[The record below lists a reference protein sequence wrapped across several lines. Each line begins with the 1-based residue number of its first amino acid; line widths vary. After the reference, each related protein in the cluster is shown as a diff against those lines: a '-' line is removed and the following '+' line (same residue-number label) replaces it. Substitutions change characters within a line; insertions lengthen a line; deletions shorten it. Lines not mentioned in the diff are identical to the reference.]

1 MKKSKLAI
9 LALVLVGAVSV
20 GANASAH
27 GVWFAQRIDHPTLVL
42 GEGPLDNA
50 YEPSMVKSF
59 EAYDVGYN
67 PLDMKVIPHEHNVTI
82 DKNEMLGTTATT
94 FDYGYFTKDKDG
106 KTHRAMMKDV
116 PNAVKSTHAVK
127 YNVTYWNAAV
137 KPERLNMPIEIVPSV
152 NPLTLRK
159 GDTYEIQVFKDG
171 MPYANAPLIKDV
183 INDLTNE
190 SQADAQ
196 GKAMVTV
203 SANGLNVVGVEVAFP
218 TATKG
223 EQTKYFSSLSFTIK
237 PE

>member
-1 MKKSKLAI
+1 
-9 LALVLVGAVSV
+9 
-20 GANASAH
+20 
-27 GVWFAQRIDHPTLVL
+27 
-42 GEGPLDNA
+42 
-50 YEPSMVKSF
+50 
-59 EAYDVGYN
+59 
-67 PLDMKVIPHEHNVTI
+67 
-82 DKNEMLGTTATT
+82 
-94 FDYGYFTKDKDG
+94 
-106 KTHRAMMKDV
+106 MKDV

-127 YNVTYWNAAV
+127 YNVNYWNAAV

-183 INDLTNE
+183 LNDLTNE

-203 SANGLNVVGVEVAFP
+203 AANGVNVVGVEVAFP
-218 TATKG
+218 TETKG
-223 EQTKYFSSLSFTIK
+223 EQTKYFSSLSFTIQ